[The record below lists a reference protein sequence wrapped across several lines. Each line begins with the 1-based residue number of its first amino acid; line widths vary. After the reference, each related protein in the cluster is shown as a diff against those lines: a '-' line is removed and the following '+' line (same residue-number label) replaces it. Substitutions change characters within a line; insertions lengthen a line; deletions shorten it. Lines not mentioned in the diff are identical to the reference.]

1 MGEVIEETT
10 REGEVA
16 GSNPAGRVARDFTQK
31 KYVTFFGN
39 PFPLAVVLT
48 EPLVVVNP
56 TGGFEKRQ

>member
-31 KYVTFFGN
+31 NMWHFLEIHFHW
-39 PFPLAVVLT
+39 
-48 EPLVVVNP
+48 
-56 TGGFEKRQ
+56 RWS